1 MARFFKKRIE
11 NKGMAPGALVF
22 IGQKKLDHPLLGLHH
37 YGPDHYEQ
45 ESPSST
51 KIKLPEAK
59 FEKRW
64 LNITGLHDAR
74 LMDHIQEQ
82 FGLHPLAMED
92 VMNTGQRAK
101 FEEFDDHL
109 FITLKML
116 QFDDKKGLVQSE
128 QLSLVFADDF
138 LISFQEQEG
147 DVFDPVRQRL
157 AEGKGLIRKRSCD
170 YLAYALLD
178 TVVDSYIYLVEHMGE
193 KIDDLELRVLDSPDE
208 SIVAEINTY
217 KRELHFVMKVLK
229 PVKDL
234 MGGIIRSNSP
244 YIHKKEVL
252 PYFKDLEG
260 LVLHTLE
267 SVDTYRNLL
276 SDYLNL
282 YHTSISTK
290 MNDIMRVLTIF
301 SAIFIPLS
309 FFAGVYG
316 TNFEYFPE
324 LHYKYSYFIFWGM
337 ILAVAISMLW
347 YFRRKKWF

>member
-11 NKGMAPGALVF
+11 NKGMAPGTLVF
-22 IGQKKLDHPLLGLHH
+22 IGQKKLEKPLLQLHH
-37 YGPDHYEQ
+37 YGPDFYRGQ
-45 ESPSST
+45 ELNPEDPR
-51 KIKLPEAK
+51 IPEA
-59 FEKRW
+59 ESNIRW
-64 LNITGLHDAR
+64 LNMVGLHDSD
-74 LMDHIQEQ
+74 LMDRIQQQ

-116 QFDDKKGLVQSE
+116 QFDDQKGQVQSE
-128 QLSLVFADDF
+128 QLSLVFADNF

-147 DVFDPVRQRL
+147 DVFDSVRIRL
-157 AEGKGLIRKRSCD
+157 NEGRGQIRKRNAD

-178 TVVDSYIYLVEHMGE
+178 TVVDSYIYLVEHLGE
-193 KIDDLELRVLDSPDE
+193 KIDDLELRVLDDPDD
-208 SIVAEINTY
+208 SIVAEINSY

-234 MGGIIRSNSP
+234 MAGVLRSNSP
-244 YIHKKEVL
+244 FIHRKETM

-282 YHTSISTK
+282 YHTGISTK

-324 LHYKYSYFIFWGM
+324 LHYKYSYFIFWSL
-337 ILAVAISMLW
+337 ILIVAGTMLW

>member
-1 MARFFKKRIE
+1 MARFFKKRTE
-11 NKGMAPGALVF
+11 NKGLAPGALVF
-22 IGQKKLDHPLLGLHH
+22 IGQKRLDKPILNLHH
-37 YGPDHYEQ
+37 YNGQGYKQ
-45 ESPSST
+45 EALNQDSP
-51 KIKLPEAK
+51 IGDFPNEN
-59 FEKRW
+59 RW
-64 LNITGLHDAR
+64 LNVVGLHDSD
-74 LMDHIQEQ
+74 LMDRIQKQ

-116 QFDDKKGLVQSE
+116 QFNEETGQVQSE
-128 QLSLVFADDF
+128 QLSLLFAEDF

-147 DVFDPVRQRL
+147 DVFDPVRHRL
-157 AEGKGLIRKRSCD
+157 SEGRGMIRKRGAD

-178 TVVDSYIYLVEHMGE
+178 TIVDSYIYLIEHLGE
-193 KIDDLELRVLDSPDE
+193 KIDDLELRVLDNPDE
-208 SIVAEINTY
+208 SIVSEINTY
-217 KRELHFVMKVLK
+217 KRELHFVMKLIK

-234 MGGIIRSNSP
+234 IAGIIRSSSP
-244 YIHKKEVL
+244 FIHGKETL

-260 LVLHTLE
+260 LILHTLE

-282 YHTSISTK
+282 YHTTISSK

-316 TNFEYFPE
+316 TNFQYFPE
-324 LHYKYSYFIFWGM
+324 LQYKYSYFIFWGL
-337 ILAVAISMLW
+337 ILIVAGTMLW